1 MMKLRLL
8 VQWCGLA
15 LLAGTVAGCGGTL
28 GTDAPELRETTYG
41 VVRGRTTAPSR
52 APMPGKAFRSRKPR
66 WVRCAGSPGGAG
78 GLERRA

>member
-41 VVRGRTTAPSR
+41 VVRGANNSAVSGTYAWKGIPFAQAPVGAR
-52 APMPGKAFRSRKPR
+52 
-66 WVRCAGSPGGAG
+66 RC
-78 GLERRA
+78 GLEWRA